1 MECFLKKNNTFTNLI
16 LKMKFNKYLLI
27 LLFVPFLAFT
37 SMHKYYLS
45 LTQIEYNEKSR
56 SLQITMNVFID
67 DFELTMNNT
76 FDKQFNLNTEDE
88 LVDSETY
95 FHNYLKEH
103 FKVKLGGQSVNFNY
117 IGRKYEG
124 DVVFFYLEF
133 EDVANVKSIEIENTV
148 LFEYFD
154 DQKNLI
160 KLKIKGEFDSLLLTK
175 GKKKGLLNF

>member
-1 MECFLKKNNTFTNLI
+1 MP
-16 LKMKFNKYLLI
+16 
-27 LLFVPFLAFT
+27 LFAFT

-45 LTQIEYNEKSR
+45 LTQIEYNEKSKA
-56 SLQITMNVFID
+56 LQITMNVFID

-76 FDKQFNLNTEDE
+76 FDKQFNLSTKEE
-88 LVDSETY
+88 LTDSETY
-95 FHNYLKEH
+95 FNDYLKEH
-103 FKVKLGGQSVNFNY
+103 FKVKLEGQSVNFNY

-133 EDVANVKSIEIENTV
+133 EDVTDVKSIEIENTV
-148 LFEYFD
+148 LFKYFE

-175 GKKKGLLNF
+175 GKKRGLLNF

>member
-1 MECFLKKNNTFTNLI
+1 MN
-16 LKMKFNKYLLI
+16 FNKYIIVLFI
-27 LLFVPFLAFT
+27 LPLFAFT

-45 LTQIEYNEKSR
+45 LTQIDYNEKSKA
-56 SLQITMNVFID
+56 LQVTMNVFID

-76 FDKQFNLNTEDE
+76 FNKQFNLNTKNE
-88 LVDSETY
+88 LVDSEK
-95 FHNYLKEH
+95 FFNQYLQEH
-103 FKVKLGGQSVNFNY
+103 FKIKLEGQPISFNY

-133 EDVANVKSIEIENTV
+133 EDVTDVKSIEIENTV
-148 LFEYFD
+148 LFEYFA

-175 GKKKGLLNF
+175 GKRKGLLNF

>member
-1 MECFLKKNNTFTNLI
+1 MN
-16 LKMKFNKYLLI
+16 FNKYIIVLFI
-27 LLFVPFLAFT
+27 LPLFAFT

-45 LTQIEYNEKSR
+45 LTQIDYNEKSKA
-56 SLQITMNVFID
+56 LQVTMNVFID

-76 FDKQFNLNTEDE
+76 FNKQFNLNTKNE
-88 LVDSETY
+88 LVDSEK
-95 FHNYLKEH
+95 FFNQYLQEH
-103 FKVKLGGQSVNFNY
+103 FKIKLEGQPISFNY

-133 EDVANVKSIEIENTV
+133 EGVTDVKSIEIENTV
-148 LFEYFD
+148 LFEYFA

-175 GKKKGLLNF
+175 GKRKGLLNF